1 MMCIIKMKG
10 DFKMK
15 RMNFKKLL
23 VNTMMSFAIVMLNFA
38 ANSRCMFVYHQPK
51 QPNGL
56 AKMLKKEV

>member
-15 RMNFKKLL
+15 KMNFKKLL
-23 VNTMMSFAIVMLNFA
+23 ANTIMSFALVMLNFA

-56 AKMLKKEV
+56 AEMLRKEI

>member
-1 MMCIIKMKG
+1 MCIIKMKG

-23 VNTMMSFAIVMLNFA
+23 VNTMMSFAVVMLNFA

-56 AKMLKKEV
+56 AEMLKKEV